1 MKAKQSNSY
10 CRLIY
15 ETGTLMPYT
24 LHVTRACMKPGVPIT
39 NGVAEKSAGKVGVSK
54 LGIW

>member
-54 LGIW
+54 LGVW